1 MSTTYY
7 TETYQS
13 NIASPF
19 SLAKSPMQAFSR
31 PKNAS
36 PTYTTTIQQSEVE
49 QEATR
54 KLIETFHHRILI
66 ITIEILWCRM

>member
-13 NIASPF
+13 NIVSPF

-31 PKNAS
+31 PKNVN
-36 PTYTTTIQQSEVE
+36 PTYTTTIQQSGEE
-49 QEATR
+49 QEATK
-54 KLIETFHHRILI
+54 KLTETFPHRILI
-66 ITIEILWCRM
+66 ITIETLWCRM